1 MRCSLFTQHAS
12 FLSFQTPTILMIYLL
27 SAGVLLTRL
36 RRPTGPLTVEEQKLE
51 GEFRY
56 VNSRLI
62 TNSEEVAFYQGNN
75 REKLTLLAS
84 FSKLRGHLRKFLEFR
99 VGMGIIDNI
108 IGKCETNKY
117 NKCLFG

>member
-1 MRCSLFTQHAS
+1 
-12 FLSFQTPTILMIYLL
+12 MIYLL
-27 SAGVLLTRL
+27 CAGVLLTRL
-36 RRPTGPLTVEEQKLE
+36 RRPTGRLTVEEQKLE

-117 NKCLFG
+117 TKWLFG

>member
-1 MRCSLFTQHAS
+1 
-12 FLSFQTPTILMIYLL
+12 MIYLL